1 MLRTGHRA
9 VGVDP
14 EAPEGPEY
22 AQIEFE
28 RYEPPGPLDVV
39 VASTSLH
46 HVGDLAEVLD
56 RVRTTLRPEG
66 RLVVVE
72 WASERFDQETAQWCF
87 DRLPAP
93 APDDQP
99 GWLQRHRDEWAV
111 SGLPW
116 GPYFQG
122 WRRDEGLHDGAD
134 VLRELDAR
142 FERRL
147 CTYGPYFF
155 AELEA
160 TTAADEQA
168 AIDAEDSAGPEP
180 SGEPDVF
187 TQFFAFPYQVGPR
200 LVQALLDAGGQARLD
215 EAFRRPPVSTEQAI
229 HPDRFLRGDAIKDV
243 ALPAAD
249 GAVID
254 EGTLG
259 EMGLVMLVDS
269 ATSRSV
275 ALKAGEGWG
284 GDHYVAWA
292 SGAKT
297 CVRFNVVMD
306 TAQDTTELLSGL
318 RNWAA
323 NNPGATVRGTGPVA
337 VTNCA

>member
-1 MLRTGHRA
+1 MRTHDEHAHGHGASGGRREAWLGQMWHFVRGELPAEPARVLEIGCGPLGGFVPMMLRTGHRA

-168 AIDAEDSAGPEP
+168 AIDAGTIRATCVQYVAGP
-180 SGEPDVF
+180 
-187 TQFFAFPYQVGPR
+187 
-200 LVQALLDAGGQARLD
+200 
-215 EAFRRPPVSTEQAI
+215 
-229 HPDRFLRGDAIKDV
+229 
-243 ALPAAD
+243 
-249 GAVID
+249 
-254 EGTLG
+254 
-259 EMGLVMLVDS
+259 
-269 ATSRSV
+269 
-275 ALKAGEGWG
+275 
-284 GDHYVAWA
+284 A
-292 SGAKT
+292 S
-297 CVRFNVVMD
+297 
-306 TAQDTTELLSGL
+306 
-318 RNWAA
+318 
-323 NNPGATVRGTGPVA
+323 
-337 VTNCA
+337 